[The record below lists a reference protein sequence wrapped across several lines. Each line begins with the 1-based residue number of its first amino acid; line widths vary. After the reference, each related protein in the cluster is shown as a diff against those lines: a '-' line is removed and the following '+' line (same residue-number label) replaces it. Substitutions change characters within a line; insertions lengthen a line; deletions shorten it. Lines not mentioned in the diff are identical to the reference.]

1 MYSSFARAEE
11 HGGALNRKPLARDAA
26 SALLSHGRDT
36 EGGRNLL
43 SMREAAFGSMA
54 ISSER

>member
-1 MYSSFARAEE
+1 MGRD
-11 HGGALNRKPLARDAA
+11 LNRKPLARDAA
-26 SALLSHGRDT
+26 SALLLHGRDT